1 MENVLQE
8 EDIKYFNPADL
19 VNSHFT
25 IITAKR
31 RGGKSVLV
39 EDLINKQ
46 FEAGKL
52 DTAILFSG
60 TDAGFQ
66 NIKKPFRYGAN
77 DIDKLDNIIENYQ
90 AMNDFNK
97 ISDPSNKFKIKTLIV
112 LDDLALQYKNKDF
125 AEKLANLSVRGRHYS
140 YKPLSLSF
148 IIITQKINLIPL
160 VCRTNADYIIFNNI
174 SSMTELE
181 TVMNENFFLNDS
193 SRDGKKRARNLY
205 NGLMTSEPYLFCVCE
220 NHRTN
225 IKKYN
230 DYIKKYV
237 VKL

>member
-1 MENVLQE
+1 MENVLKE
-8 EDIKYFNPADL
+8 ENISYFNPADL

-25 IITAKR
+25 IVCAKR
-31 RGGKSVLV
+31 RGGKSTIVK
-39 EDLINKQ
+39 DMINKQ

-52 DTAILFSG
+52 DCAFLFTG
-60 TDAGFQ
+60 TDAGFE

-77 DIDKLDNIIENYQ
+77 EINKLDDIIENYQ
-90 AMNDFNK
+90 VMNDFNK
-97 ISDPSNKFKIKTLIV
+97 ISDPPNKFKIKSLVV
-112 LDDLALQYKNKDF
+112 LDDLAMQYKNKEF
-125 AEKLANLSVRGRHYS
+125 SEKLANLSVRGRHYS

-174 SSMTELE
+174 SSMTELD

-193 SRDGKKRARNLY
+193 SREGKKRARNLY

-225 IKKYN
+225 IKNYN